1 MKRSNEFFL
10 RGPLLPSIL
19 RYTIPIILTG
29 ALQLFFNAAD
39 LVIVGRYCSSDCV
52 GAVGSTGAT
61 TNLVVTLF
69 MGLSIGGGV
78 CVAHALGAG
87 NDKAAHRAVHTA
99 LPTALICGSIVTV
112 LGIFL
117 TEPLLK
123 LMGTPK
129 ELLPLSKLYMQ
140 IYFGGMTFNMVY
152 NYCGSILRAAGDT
165 RSPLIYLC
173 FAGAA
178 NVGLNYLFVT
188 QFGMD
193 VDGVALATTL
203 SQGISAV
210 LCVRNQVGGQAV
222 LGRQHIRT
230 TPWLTERHGYDPT
243 YYLFVTQ
250 FGMDVDGVALA
261 TTLSQ
266 GISAVLCV
274 RNLMRRTD
282 ACRLELKKMRIY
294 KPELLKMIRI
304 GLPAGIQN
312 GMFSISNVIIQSS
325 INSFGPDFVNGNSAA
340 ANIEGFMWVFSN
352 AFQQASLNF
361 VGQNH
366 GANQPK
372 RAAKALW
379 LCLGSAFTVCLTLG
393 LLASY
398 FGETL
403 LGIYITDSPDA
414 IACALIRVARVFPVY
429 FLFGLMDSTTGALRG
444 RGASLAPMLISV
456 VGICG
461 IRLGWIFTI
470 FRIPAYH
477 TPESLY
483 LSFPL
488 SWAITFCGLLI
499 AFLVIARRARRE
511 ETHNLAAA

>member
-19 RYTIPIILTG
+19 RYTVPIILTG

-39 LVIVGRYCSSDCV
+39 LIIVGRYCSSDCV

-87 NDKAAHRAVHTA
+87 DDNAAHRAVHTA

-123 LMGTPK
+123 LMGTPE

-178 NVGLNYLFVT
+178 NVGLN
-188 QFGMD
+188 
-193 VDGVALATTL
+193 
-203 SQGISAV
+203 I
-210 LCVRNQVGGQAV
+210 
-222 LGRQHIRT
+222 
-230 TPWLTERHGYDPT
+230 
-243 YYLFVTQ
+243 LFVTQ

-294 KPELLKMIRI
+294 KPELVKMIRI
-304 GLPAGIQN
+304 GLPAGVQN

-325 INSFGPDFVNGNSAA
+325 INSFGPAFVNGNSAA

-379 LCLGSAFTVCLTLG
+379 LCLGSAFVVCLSLG

-398 FGETL
+398 FGEEL
-403 LGIYITDSPDA
+403 LSIYITDSPEA
-414 IACALIRVARVFPVY
+414 ITYGLIRVARIFPVY

-444 RGASLAPMLISV
+444 RGASLAPMLISI

-499 AFLVIARRARRE
+499 AFTIITRRARRK
-511 ETHNLAAA
+511 ETHNLAAAS

>member
-10 RGPLLPSIL
+10 RGPLLPAIL

-29 ALQLFFNAAD
+29 ALQLLFNAAD

-87 NDKAAHRAVHTA
+87 DDNAAHRAVHTA

-112 LGIFL
+112 LGIIL

-123 LMGTPK
+123 LMGTPA

-165 RSPLIYLC
+165 RSPLIYLA
-173 FAGAA
+173 FAGSA
-178 NVGLNYLFVT
+178 NVGLN
-188 QFGMD
+188 
-193 VDGVALATTL
+193 
-203 SQGISAV
+203 
-210 LCVRNQVGGQAV
+210 
-222 LGRQHIRT
+222 
-230 TPWLTERHGYDPT
+230 
-243 YYLFVTQ
+243 YLFVTQ

-282 ACRLELKKMRIY
+282 ACRLELKKLRIY

-325 INSFGPDFVNGNSAA
+325 INSFGPAFVNGNSAA

-366 GANQPK
+366 GANQSK

-393 LLASY
+393 LLANY

-414 IACALIRVARVFPVY
+414 IAYGLIRVARVFPLY

-444 RGASLAPMLISV
+444 RGASLSPMLISII
-456 VGICG
+456 GICG

-488 SWAITFCGLLI
+488 SWAITFCCLLV
-499 AFLVIARRARRE
+499 AFLVITRQAKRKEAP
-511 ETHNLAAA
+511 TPAAA

>member
-1 MKRSNEFFL
+1 MKRSNDFFL

-19 RYTIPIILTG
+19 RYTVPIILTG
-29 ALQLFFNAAD
+29 LLQLFFNAAD
-39 LVIVGRYCSSDCV
+39 LIIVGRYCSSDCV

-69 MGLSIGGGV
+69 MGLSVGGGV

-87 NDKAAHRAVHTA
+87 DDKAVHRAVHTA
-99 LPTALICGSIVTV
+99 LPTALICGGIVTV

-173 FAGAA
+173 FAGGA
-178 NVGLNYLFVT
+178 NVVLNYIFVT
-188 QFGMD
+188 AFGMD
-193 VDGVALATTL
+193 VDGVALATT
-203 SQGISAV
+203 I
-210 LCVRNQVGGQAV
+210 
-222 LGRQHIRT
+222 
-230 TPWLTERHGYDPT
+230 
-243 YYLFVTQ
+243 
-250 FGMDVDGVALA
+250 
-261 TTLSQ
+261 SQ

-294 KPELLKMIRI
+294 KPELVKMIRI
-304 GLPAGIQN
+304 GLPAGVQN
-312 GMFSISNVIIQSS
+312 AMFSISNVIIQSS

-372 RAAKALW
+372 RANQALW
-379 LCLGSAFTVCLTLG
+379 LCLGSSFAICLSLG
-393 LLASY
+393 LLATH
-398 FGETL
+398 FGEEL
-403 LGIYITDSPDA
+403 LSIYITDSPAA
-414 IACALIRVARVFPVY
+414 ITYGLVRVARVFPVY

-444 RGASLAPMLISV
+444 RGASLSPMLISV
-456 VGICG
+456 FGICG

-470 FRIPAYH
+470 FRIPEYH

-488 SWAITFCGLLI
+488 SWAVTFCCLLI
-499 AFLVIARRARRE
+499 AFVIITRRAKRK
-511 ETHNLAAA
+511 ETAAAAAA

>member
-10 RGPLLPSIL
+10 RGPLLPAIL

-29 ALQLFFNAAD
+29 ALQLLFNAAD

-87 NDKAAHRAVHTA
+87 DDHAAHRAVHTA

-112 LGIFL
+112 LGIIL

-140 IYFGGMTFNMVY
+140 IYFGCMTFNMVY

-165 RSPLIYLC
+165 RSPLIYLA
-173 FAGAA
+173 FAGTA
-178 NVGLNYLFVT
+178 NVGLN
-188 QFGMD
+188 
-193 VDGVALATTL
+193 
-203 SQGISAV
+203 
-210 LCVRNQVGGQAV
+210 
-222 LGRQHIRT
+222 
-230 TPWLTERHGYDPT
+230 
-243 YYLFVTQ
+243 YLFVTQ

-282 ACRLELKKMRIY
+282 ACRLELKKLRIY

-325 INSFGPDFVNGNSAA
+325 INSFGPAFVNGNSAA

-398 FGETL
+398 FGEAL
-403 LGIYITDSPDA
+403 LGIYITDSPEA
-414 IACALIRVARVFPVY
+414 ITYGLIRVARVFPVY

-444 RGASLAPMLISV
+444 RGASLSPMLISII
-456 VGICG
+456 GICG

-488 SWAITFCGLLI
+488 SWAVTFCCLLI
-499 AFLVIARRARRE
+499 AFLVITRRAKRKE
-511 ETHNLAAA
+511 APSLASA

>member
-1 MKRSNEFFL
+1 
-10 RGPLLPSIL
+10 
-19 RYTIPIILTG
+19 
-29 ALQLFFNAAD
+29 
-39 LVIVGRYCSSDCV
+39 
-52 GAVGSTGAT
+52 
-61 TNLVVTLF
+61 
-69 MGLSIGGGV
+69 
-78 CVAHALGAG
+78 
-87 NDKAAHRAVHTA
+87 
-99 LPTALICGSIVTV
+99 
-112 LGIFL
+112 
-117 TEPLLK
+117 
-123 LMGTPK
+123 
-129 ELLPLSKLYMQ
+129 
-140 IYFGGMTFNMVY
+140 
-152 NYCGSILRAAGDT
+152 
-165 RSPLIYLC
+165 
-173 FAGAA
+173 
-178 NVGLNYLFVT
+178 
-188 QFGMD
+188 
-193 VDGVALATTL
+193 
-203 SQGISAV
+203 
-210 LCVRNQVGGQAV
+210 
-222 LGRQHIRT
+222 
-230 TPWLTERHGYDPT
+230 
-243 YYLFVTQ
+243 
-250 FGMDVDGVALA
+250 VDGVALA

-325 INSFGPDFVNGNSAA
+325 INSFGPAFVNGNSAA

-398 FGETL
+398 FGEAL

-414 IACALIRVARVFPVY
+414 IAYGLIRVARVFPVY

-444 RGASLAPMLISV
+444 RGASLAPMLISI

-470 FRIPAYH
+470 FRIPAYR

-488 SWAITFCGLLI
+488 SWAVTFCCLLI
-499 AFLVIARRARRE
+499 AFLVITQRAKRKE
-511 ETHNLAAA
+511 APTLAST

>member
-10 RGPLLPSIL
+10 RGPLLPAIL

-29 ALQLFFNAAD
+29 ALQLLFNAAD

-87 NDKAAHRAVHTA
+87 DDHAAHRAVHTA

-112 LGIFL
+112 LGIIL

-165 RSPLIYLC
+165 RSPLIYLA
-173 FAGAA
+173 FAGSA

-188 QFGMD
+188 QFGTD
-193 VDGVALATTL
+193 VDGVALATT
-203 SQGISAV
+203 I
-210 LCVRNQVGGQAV
+210 
-222 LGRQHIRT
+222 
-230 TPWLTERHGYDPT
+230 
-243 YYLFVTQ
+243 
-250 FGMDVDGVALA
+250 
-261 TTLSQ
+261 SQ

-282 ACRLELKKMRIY
+282 ACRLELKKLRIY

-325 INSFGPDFVNGNSAA
+325 INSFGPAFVNGNSAA

-366 GANQPK
+366 GANQSK
-372 RAAKALW
+372 RAARSLW

-414 IACALIRVARVFPVY
+414 IVYGLIRVARVFPVY

-444 RGASLAPMLISV
+444 RGASLAPMLISII
-456 VGICG
+456 GICG

-470 FRIPAYH
+470 FQIPAYH

-488 SWAITFCGLLI
+488 SWAVTFCCLLI
-499 AFLVIARRARRE
+499 AFLVITRQAKRKEAP
-511 ETHNLAAA
+511 TLAAA